1 MGGVH
6 WGQSIDEASTAAF
19 SMNVHVGADVEALST
34 ISKFSSPGRQAG
46 RQAPTQLRGTLCPPP
61 PLLPVQPEGQARRA
75 IGWENY
81 RQGGRRSRGVRDQ
94 GEARA
99 GGKGGPVISWTWNW
113 LP

>member
-46 RQAPTQLRGTLCPPP
+46 THPAARYSVSPPP
-61 PLLPVQPEGQARRA
+61 PFSLYNRKA
-75 IGWENY
+75 
-81 RQGGRRSRGVRDQ
+81 RQGQ
-94 GEARA
+94 
-99 GGKGGPVISWTWNW
+99 
-113 LP
+113 

>member
-46 RQAPTQLRGTLCPPP
+46 THPAARYSVSPPP
-61 PLLPVQPEGQARRA
+61 GLPVQPEGQAQA
-75 IGWENY
+75 
-81 RQGGRRSRGVRDQ
+81 RQGQ
-94 GEARA
+94 
-99 GGKGGPVISWTWNW
+99 
-113 LP
+113 